1 MSLWVKV
8 CANTSLADT
17 MLAVDA
23 GADAVGFVFAP
34 SPRQVT
40 IPQVA
45 AIAPALPSVIEK
57 IGVFV
62 NSSFEEIAAAVQTCG
77 LTGVQLHFEAGGDLP
92 ARLRNRFGT
101 ALRILQVLHYAP
113 DMTDKAKALAEYKN
127 INAILVDSRTAAA
140 SGGTGIRFDW
150 DAAASLF
157 RTAEMKMIA
166 AGGLNPS
173 NVAEA
178 LSKLAPWGV
187 DVASGVESTPGH
199 KDPEKVRA
207 FVENARNAKLWS

>member
-40 IPQVA
+40 ISQVA
-45 AIAPALPSVIEK
+45 AIAPELPSSIEK

-77 LTGVQLHFEAGGDLP
+77 LTGVQLHFDGDDLP
-92 ARLRNRFGT
+92 VRLRNRFGT

-113 DMTDKAKALAEYKN
+113 DLTDKAKALAADKN
-127 INAILVDSRTAAA
+127 IDAILVDSRTAAA
-140 SGGTGIRFDW
+140 IGGTGIRFDW

-157 RTAEMKMIA
+157 RTPEMKMIA

-178 LSKLAPWGV
+178 ISKLTPWGV
-187 DVASGVESTPGH
+187 DVASGVESTPDH

-207 FVENARNAKLWS
+207 FVKNARNAKP